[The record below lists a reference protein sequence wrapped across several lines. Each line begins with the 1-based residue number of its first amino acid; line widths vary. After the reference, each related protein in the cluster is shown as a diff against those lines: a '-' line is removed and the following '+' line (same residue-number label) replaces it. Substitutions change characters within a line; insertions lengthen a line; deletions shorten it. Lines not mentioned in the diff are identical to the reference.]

1 MLLGIAILL
10 VSVLGSVHHFGL
22 VLCRHVLPQAEGR
35 NSLVPLG
42 AFILTALLHMIHIAI
57 GAALYQILQEHVFP
71 GGLGTSFTDWVDYT
85 YLSAIAFST
94 VGFGDLDV
102 TGPMRLV
109 VGAQSMAGFMI
120 ITWSATF
127 IYDVS
132 AKQLEKHR

>member
-1 MLLGIAILL
+1 MLLTIAILF
-10 VSVLGSVHHFGL
+10 VIVLGSVHHFGL
-22 VLCRHVLPQAEGR
+22 VLCRHILPPARGR

-42 AFILTALLHMIHIAI
+42 AFILTALLHTLHIAI
-57 GAALYQILQEHVFP
+57 GAMLYVLLQEQAWP
-71 GGLGTSFTDWVDYT
+71 GGFGVSFTNWIDYV

-94 VGFGDLDV
+94 VGFADLDV

-109 VGAQSMAGFMI
+109 VGAQAMAGFMI